1 MCLVLTLNEKRLRK
15 LGQVINNSIS
25 MGDQVD
31 ITNIDQDSSTIIDTL
46 NKLDKR
52 NKIIIGSDVNTR
64 RRVKASR
71 RIISKSSS

>member
-1 MCLVLTLNEKRLRK
+1 MNVCIISPLVKVIVSYLFPVALIVCLVTTLNEKRLRK

-31 ITNIDQDSSTIIDTL
+31 ITNIDQDSPTIIDTL

-52 NKIIIGSDVNTR
+52 NK
-64 RRVKASR
+64 
-71 RIISKSSS
+71 